1 MTQKEEKK
9 VRVLI
14 FFLFCLPLLAEQ
26 SASFSKVYKEYEANP
41 SQAIS
46 KYRDKPILWSAT
58 ATSIN
63 RANDAG
69 KYQISLDGLK
79 GRIIISKNDIPE
91 ELNKILWKQRSIRNS
106 KLQIKFKGKW
116 KSNRSKSFY
125 FYEVEEITWTPPK
138 SGKKKKK

>member
-1 MTQKEEKK
+1 MMKYF
-9 VRVLI
+9 I
-14 FFLFCLPLLAEQ
+14 FFLFIFAGFAEEK
-26 SASFSKVYKEYEANP
+26 SASFSKVYREYEANP
-41 SQAIS
+41 SQAVS
-46 KYRDKPILWSAT
+46 KYRDKVIMWSAS

-63 RANDAG
+63 RANDVG

-79 GRIIISKNDIPE
+79 GRIIIDKNDIPE

>member
-1 MTQKEEKK
+1 MMKS
-9 VRVLI
+9 LI
-14 FFLFCLPLLAEQ
+14 FFLFIFAGFAEEK
-26 SASFSKVYKEYEANP
+26 SASFSKVYREYEANP
-41 SQAIS
+41 SQAVS
-46 KYRDKPILWSAT
+46 KYRDKVIMWSAS

-63 RANDAG
+63 RANDVG

-79 GRIIISKNDIPE
+79 GRIIIDKNDIPE

>member
-1 MTQKEEKK
+1 MLTFSVFGQET
-9 VRVLI
+9 
-14 FFLFCLPLLAEQ
+14 
-26 SASFSKVYKEYEANP
+26 ASFSKVYKEYEANP
-41 SQAIS
+41 QDAIG
-46 KYRDKPILWSAT
+46 KYRDKVIMWSAS

-63 RANDAG
+63 RSNDVG

-125 FYEVEEITWTPPK
+125 FYEVEEITWTPP
-138 SGKKKKK
+138 GKKKKKK